1 MSCLPRLTA
10 LQKYVSELL
19 SWSTEVRRQ
28 LLQGDLQGAMI
39 AFTGP
44 FLVAAN
50 SHGAQ
55 TGNPGFRNKTV
66 VDVERLFPLPL
77 PVECGLLVSIQR
89 VVGAD
94 EAELRVQPSD
104 KRGVV
109 DAVAVIPLRVR
120 IEVADDDAGALA
132 QEVVVGIQSAHD
144 GRRVRGLPLGPD
156 AEEMKRVRSQ
166 DKERKDGM
174 WWIASDRDGCKV
186 KGKVRDDS
194 NTLDGTVA
202 APEALTVLRGW
213 LAAFLQNYE
222 IRREGLKQRR
232 ARAQLASMAVPRNES
247 HGFIVENGV

>member
-1 MSCLPRLTA
+1 MRPMRPRCGPICQRPRSPLMA
-10 LQKYVSELL
+10 
-19 SWSTEVRRQ
+19 EVRRQ

-55 TGNPGFRNKTV
+55 AGNPGFRDETV

-77 PVECGLLVSIQR
+77 PIECGILVSIQR

-94 EAELRVQPSD
+94 EAELRVQPGNE
-104 KRGVV
+104 RGVV

-120 IEVADDDAGALA
+120 IEVAGDDAGAIA

-156 AEEMKRVRSQ
+156 AEQMKRVRSQ
-166 DKERKDGM
+166 DKERKEGM

-202 APEALTVLRGW
+202 APEALIVLRDW

-222 IRREGLKQRR
+222 IRSEELKQRR
-232 ARAQLASMAVPRNES
+232 SRPQLASMAVPRNDS
-247 HGFIVENGV
+247 HGSIVENGV